1 MDVNYLRKTLA
12 SFDAGIAAL
21 CKQAFVPAPAPA
33 GPATGAPPM
42 DPAMAGGGAPM
53 PPPPGAGM
61 PMPPP
66 GPGGM
71 PVDPATGMPIDPATG
86 MPIDPNTGAPMDP
99 AAMQGGGAP
108 MPPPGPGAGAPPAG
122 GIPPELEGMLSEMA
136 NGVTSLSE
144 MFQNQQATIDQL
156 ATRLQELEGKSNELH
171 EMLNGPAGFE
181 GSSKTPGTA
190 GPQDSA
196 MSTPP
201 LPPLGA

>member
-1 MDVNYLRKTLA
+1 MMDVNYLRKTLA
-12 SFDAGIAAL
+12 SFDAGIEAL
-21 CKQAFVPAPAPA
+21 CKKAFVPAPAPA

-42 DPAMAGGGAPM
+42 DPAMAGGAPM
-53 PPPPGAGM
+53 PM
-61 PMPPP
+61 PSP

-71 PVDPATGMPIDPATG
+71 PVDPATGMPIDPNA
-86 MPIDPNTGAPMDP
+86 GAPMDP
-99 AAMQGGGAP
+99 AAMQGGAP

-181 GSSKTPGTA
+181 GSTKTPGTA

-201 LPPLGA
+201 LPPPGA

>member
-12 SFDAGIAAL
+12 SFDAGIEAL

-99 AAMQGGGAP
+99 AAMQGGAP

>member
-12 SFDAGIAAL
+12 SFDAGIAVL
-21 CKQAFVPAPAPA
+21 QKQAFVPAPAPA
-33 GPATGAPPM
+33 GSATGAPPM

-53 PPPPGAGM
+53 PPP
-61 PMPPP
+61 

-71 PVDPATGMPIDPATG
+71 PVDPNTGMPIDPATG
-86 MPIDPNTGAPMDP
+86 APIDPNTGAPMDP
-99 AAMQGGGAP
+99 AAMQGGAP

-122 GIPPELEGMLSEMA
+122 GMPPELEGMLSEMA

-181 GSSKTPGTA
+181 GSTKTPDTA

-201 LPPLGA
+201 LPPPGA

>member
-99 AAMQGGGAP
+99 AAMQGGAP

-122 GIPPELEGMLSEMA
+122 GMPPELEGMLSEMA

-171 EMLNGPAGFE
+171 EMLNGPAAFE
-181 GSSKTPGTA
+181 GSTKTPGTA

>member
-1 MDVNYLRKTLA
+1 MMDVNYLRKTLA
-12 SFDAGIAAL
+12 SFDAGIEAL
-21 CKQAFVPAPAPA
+21 YKKAFVPAPAPA

-53 PPPPGAGM
+53 PPP
-61 PMPPP
+61 

-86 MPIDPNTGAPMDP
+86 APVDP
-99 AAMQGGGAP
+99 AAMQGGAP
-108 MPPPGPGAGAPPAG
+108 MPPPPGPGAGAPPAG
-122 GIPPELEGMLSEMA
+122 GMPPELEGMLSEMA

-156 ATRLQELEGKSNELH
+156 ATRLQALEGKSNELH

-181 GSSKTPGTA
+181 GSTKTPDTA

-201 LPPLGA
+201 LPPPGA

>member
-1 MDVNYLRKTLA
+1 MMDVKYLRKTLA
-12 SFDAGIAAL
+12 SFDAGIEAL

-42 DPAMAGGGAPM
+42 DPAMDPAMAGGGA
-53 PPPPGAGM
+53 

-71 PVDPATGMPIDPATG
+71 PVDPNTGMPIDPATG

-122 GIPPELEGMLSEMA
+122 GMPPELEGMLSEMA

-181 GSSKTPGTA
+181 GSTKTPDTA

>member
-1 MDVNYLRKTLA
+1 MMDVNYLRKTLA
-12 SFDAGIAAL
+12 SFDAGIEVMR
-21 CKQAFVPAPAPA
+21 KQAFVPAPAPA

-42 DPAMAGGGAPM
+42 DPAMAGGGA
-53 PPPPGAGM
+53 

-99 AAMQGGGAP
+99 AAMQGGAP
-108 MPPPGPGAGAPPAG
+108 MPPPPGPGAGAPPAG
-122 GIPPELEGMLSEMA
+122 GMPPELEGMLSEMA

-181 GSSKTPGTA
+181 GSTKTPGTA

-201 LPPLGA
+201 LPPPGA

>member
-1 MDVNYLRKTLA
+1 MMDVNYLRKTLA
-12 SFDAGIAAL
+12 SFDAGIEVL

-53 PPPPGAGM
+53 PPP
-61 PMPPP
+61 

-71 PVDPATGMPIDPATG
+71 PVDPNTGMPIDPATG

-99 AAMQGGGAP
+99 AAMQGGAP
-108 MPPPGPGAGAPPAG
+108 MPPPPGPGAGAPPAG
-122 GIPPELEGMLSEMA
+122 GMPPELEGMLSEMA

-181 GSSKTPGTA
+181 GSTKTPGTA

-201 LPPLGA
+201 LPPPGA

>member
-1 MDVNYLRKTLA
+1 MMDVNYLRKTLA
-12 SFDAGIAAL
+12 SFDAGIEAL
-21 CKQAFVPAPAPA
+21 CKKAFVPAPAPA

-53 PPPPGAGM
+53 PPP
-61 PMPPP
+61 

-71 PVDPATGMPIDPATG
+71 PVDPNTGMPIDPATG

-99 AAMQGGGAP
+99 AAMQGGAP
-108 MPPPGPGAGAPPAG
+108 MPPPPGPGAGAPPAG
-122 GIPPELEGMLSEMA
+122 SMPPELEGMLSEMA

-181 GSSKTPGTA
+181 GSTKTPGTA

-201 LPPLGA
+201 LPPPGA